1 MKKIINIAFFYAI
14 LGLVAG
20 VFTREFNRFVGYTGD
35 SMLSVLHTHL
45 LILGMMFMLIVALF
59 YKQYDF
65 SEDKKFKMFF
75 IMYNTAL
82 PLVVIMMLIRGITQ
96 VLGLE
101 LTRAVDFTISGIAG
115 LSHILMA
122 GAIIHFFLA
131 VKDKVK

>member
-1 MKKIINIAFFYAI
+1 MKKIINVAFLYAT

-20 VFTREFNRFVGYTGD
+20 VFTREFNRIVGYTGD

-45 LILGMMFMLIVALF
+45 LTLGMMVMLIVALF
-59 YKQYDF
+59 YKLYDF

-75 IMYNTAL
+75 IMYNIAL
-82 PLVVIMMLIRGITQ
+82 PLVIIMMLIRGITQ

-101 LTRAVDFTISGIAG
+101 LTRGVDFTIAGIAG

-131 VKDKVK
+131 LKNQIK